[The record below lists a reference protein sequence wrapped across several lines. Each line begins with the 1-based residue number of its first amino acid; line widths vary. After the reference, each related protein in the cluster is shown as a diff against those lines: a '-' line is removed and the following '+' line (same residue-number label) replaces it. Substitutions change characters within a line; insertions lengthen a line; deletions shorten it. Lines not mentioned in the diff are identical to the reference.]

1 MKIYCLYTRLFAF
14 LCLSALAVQAI
25 PLSSAKVL
33 IVKGAASYGALGSE
47 ETPITEGAI
56 LFEGDSIVTGSM
68 DVVYLIFSNG
78 VGLTIEENSNVVFSK
93 LDQKPFWR
101 DNPDEY
107 PEEEISK
114 SNFVLEL
121 KYGVVKGHVKG
132 LRKDSEFRI
141 KTMLGDAIVS
151 GNLFSMRLVYDSFKK
166 KYILDVQNV
175 NGIVDFVT
183 KFSGPLQFGRSP
195 AVNKSYDT
203 DASVFQI
210 VRIPPKRA
218 ISMRGSRFDPKFGN
232 LYQRFPKD
240 SKSKLVAEFDT
251 IEPFITPID
260 QEVMVVSP
268 NGTPDDMAESDAVVE
283 GEPSALMEGE
293 PDILVEET
301 MPKPLSEEI
310 MPDIVAKEVMPDIVV
325 EEVVPGIEVEG
336 IEPDPAVESE
346 TIEPESK

>member
-1 MKIYCLYTRLFAF
+1 M
-14 LCLSALAVQAI
+14 
-25 PLSSAKVL
+25 
-33 IVKGAASYGALGSE
+33 
-47 ETPITEGAI
+47 
-56 LFEGDSIVTGSM
+56 
-68 DVVYLIFSNG
+68 
-78 VGLTIEENSNVVFSK
+78 
-93 LDQKPFWR
+93 
-101 DNPDEY
+101 
-107 PEEEISK
+107 
-114 SNFVLEL
+114 
-121 KYGVVKGHVKG
+121 
-132 LRKDSEFRI
+132 RKDSEFRI

-175 NGIVDFVT
+175 NGIVDLVT

-195 AVNKSYDT
+195 TVNKSYDP

-251 IEPFITPID
+251 IEPFITPVD

-268 NGTPDDMAESDAVVE
+268 NGTPEDVAEPEVFVE

-293 PDILVEET
+293 PDILVEE
-301 MPKPLSEEI
+301 
-310 MPDIVAKEVMPDIVV
+310 VMPDIVV
-325 EEVVPGIEVEG
+325 EEVVPGIEVED
-336 IEPDPAVESE
+336 IEQDTAVESE
-346 TIEPESK
+346 TIEPETK